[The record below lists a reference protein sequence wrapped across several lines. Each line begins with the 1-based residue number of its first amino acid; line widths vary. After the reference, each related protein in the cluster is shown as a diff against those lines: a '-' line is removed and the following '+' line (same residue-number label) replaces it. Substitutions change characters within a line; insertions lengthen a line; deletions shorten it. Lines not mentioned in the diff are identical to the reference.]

1 MSIDDTPILRGGLL
15 ALAAA
20 IAFGVTIPLVDVL
33 GKGSD
38 ALPIATLLYLGAAIV
53 SVPGSRRTDREAPIR
68 RAHVVRIVAV
78 AGLGAF
84 VAPFLLVW
92 GLQRTTAA
100 NASLL
105 LNFETFF
112 TVALGVLL
120 YREHLGARVLA
131 ALGCMA
137 AGGVCLVIG
146 GFDERALSLLGAGAV
161 VLATLAWSFDNALTR
176 PLADLDPTAV
186 VLWKSAVGAAFGLTA
201 SIATAGRFP
210 ALARSLGL
218 LACGALGYGVSLR
231 LYLGAQR
238 RMGAARTASVFATAP
253 FLGFIVA
260 IAAGRGH
267 ASPGALAAAVL
278 FAVGIQVHLTERHA
292 HAHSHAALEHE
303 HAHRHDDGHHEHLHA
318 EKVVGTHSH
327 VHRHEPKTHRHPHA
341 DDIHHRHT
349 H

>member
-1 MSIDDTPILRGGLL
+1 MSVDDTPILRGGLL

-20 IAFGVTIPLVDVL
+20 VAFGVTIPLVDVL
-33 GKGSD
+33 GQGAD
-38 ALPIATLLYLGAAIV
+38 ALPIATLLYLGAAVV

-68 RAHVVRIVAV
+68 RTHVVRLVAV

-112 TVALGVLL
+112 TVALGVVL
-120 YREHLGARVLA
+120 YHEHLGGRVLA

-137 AGGVCLVIG
+137 AGGVCLVVG
-146 GFDERALSLLGAGAV
+146 GFDERSLSLLGVGAV

-186 VLWKSAVGAAFGLTA
+186 VLWKSGVGAAFGLTA

-267 ASPGALAAAVL
+267 ASSGALAAAVL
-278 FAVGIQVHLTERHA
+278 FAVGIQLHLTERHA
-292 HAHSHAALEHE
+292 HAHSHVALEHE

-318 EKVVGTHSH
+318 EKVVGMHSH